1 MKKSSGQIALS
12 FLFILTSDNL
22 FCFRNRNIRLKHLI
36 ADSIYLYFFLC
47 IYIFRDEGNMPS

>member
-22 FCFRNRNIRLKHLI
+22 FCFQNRNIRLKQQFICLALHTGFYPQQINALS
-36 ADSIYLYFFLC
+36 DTL
-47 IYIFRDEGNMPS
+47 